1 MTSIMDEYDQVPGAL
16 EDVSNVH
23 NSDYYQDPRE
33 EPETV
38 AELKPPMGSEDR
50 HEEVRKQGWTDRV
63 AIKYDEV
70 ARNEDYEW
78 AGGAN
83 RYEWAGEEGDIG
95 PRNEELEE
103 QLFKNINLSRVG
115 HRIEEYKKIQVT
127 FESEER
133 IYPTASWEAAKLH
146 PVLIENLTLCLYQHP
161 TPIQC
166 YVIPSVLSGKD
177 VIGIAQTGSGK
188 TGAFLIPILSQLM
201 GKAKKLAAP
210 RPNVSDP
217 NFDLKSQGVRAEP
230 LVLIVC
236 PTREL
241 ATQIFDEARRL
252 CYRSML
258 RPCVVYGGAPSRYQR
273 DELRKGCDILI
284 GTTGRITDFMSQ
296 PNVLSLR
303 RVRYTVIDE
312 ADEMLQ
318 SDWEDEFKKIM
329 SGGDVNED
337 EDHRY
342 LMFSA
347 TFNKQCRKLAREYL
361 STDHIRIRVGRPGSS
376 HLNVSQ
382 VIHFVEDRAKKR
394 AVFDLLLSMVPI
406 RTLIFANNKTT
417 VDYLDDYLYNSG
429 LPTTSIHSDRTQR
442 EREDAIRSFKIA
454 ECPILIATGV
464 TARGLDIANVMHVIN
479 YDLPTTTHGG
489 ITEYVHRIGR
499 TARIGNEGIATSFYN
514 ERNEDLGPD
523 LVKILLECKQTVPDF
538 LEHFTPSEGKLTFDD
553 DVTDDEDN
561 NENEDAGQE
570 EESAENAAT
579 TEDHSLYAASEGDP
593 IPPPPEEAP
602 EDANW

>member
-1 MTSIMDEYDQVPGAL
+1 MESYDRIHGAL
-16 EDVSNVH
+16 DDISNNVTADTEQ
-23 NSDYYQDPRE
+23 NSDAKHGSTIPQNPAMDSE
-33 EPETV
+33 ERNV
-38 AELKPPMGSEDR
+38 
-50 HEEVRKQGWTDRV
+50 EVRKQGWTERV
-63 AIKYDEV
+63 AIQYDEV
-70 ARNEDYEW
+70 ARADTYEY
-78 AGGAN
+78 AGNAS
-83 RYEWAGEEGDIG
+83 RYEWTGEEGDIG

-103 QLFKNINLSRVG
+103 QLFNNSLLPRAG
-115 HRIEEYKKIQVT
+115 HRIDEYVLYKRITVT

-133 IYPTASWEAAKLH
+133 IKPVASWTAANLH
-146 PVLIENLTLCLYQHP
+146 PVVIENVQRCLYKHP

-166 YVIPSVLSGKD
+166 YVLPSVLSGKD

-188 TGAFLIPILSQLM
+188 TGAFLIPIVSQLM
-201 GKAKKLAAP
+201 GKARKLAAP
-210 RPNVSDP
+210 RPNVAEP
-217 NFDLKSQGVRAEP
+217 TFDLKTQGVRAEP

-241 ATQIFDEARRL
+241 ATQIFDEARRM

-258 RPCVVYGGAPSRYQR
+258 RPCVVYGGAPVRYQR

-284 GTTGRITDFMSQ
+284 GTAGRITDFMSQ

-318 SDWEDEFKKIM
+318 LDWEDQFKKIM

-347 TFNKQCRKLAREYL
+347 TFNKECRKLAREYL
-361 STDHIRIRVGRPGSS
+361 SIDHIRIRVGRPGSS
-376 HLNVSQ
+376 HLAVSQ
-382 VIHFVEDRAKKR
+382 VVHYVDERQKKK

-406 RTLIFANNKTT
+406 RTLIFANSKHT

-429 LPTTSIHSDRTQR
+429 LPTTSIHSDRTQP
-442 EREDAIRSFKIA
+442 EREDAIRAFRIA
-454 ECPILIATGV
+454 KSPILIATGV

-479 YDLPTTTHGG
+479 FDLPSVEHGG

-514 ERNEDLGPD
+514 DRNSDIAPD
-523 LVKILLECKQTVPDF
+523 LVKILMECQQTVPDF
-538 LEHFTPSEGKLTFDD
+538 LQEFTPSEGKLIFDD
-553 DVTDDEDN
+553 ETDDEDN
-561 NENEDAGQE
+561 NNTSAA
-570 EESAENAAT
+570 ESADVPSSPLVQGTMWAQMQSDDT
-579 TEDHSLYAASEGDP
+579 FQDD
-593 IPPPPEEAP
+593 
-602 EDANW
+602 D